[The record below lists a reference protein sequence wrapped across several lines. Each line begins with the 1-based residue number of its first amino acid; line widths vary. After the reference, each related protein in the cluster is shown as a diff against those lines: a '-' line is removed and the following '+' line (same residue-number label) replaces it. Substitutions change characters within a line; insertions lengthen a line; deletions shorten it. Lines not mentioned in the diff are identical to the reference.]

1 MKRTILTFAA
11 ALMFLGMSAAEDAQ
25 LWLRKNRISPD
36 GKQIA
41 FCYKGDIFVVPAEG
55 GKAVQVTSNAAYD
68 SDPLWTPD
76 GKHIIFSS
84 YRDKSKDIFMTSPGG
99 LCSLPT
105 SRPMRHTGISRVKAS
120 CTQQAALK
128 KGLNL

>member
-11 ALMFLGMSAAEDAQ
+11 ALMFLGMSAAEDAP
-25 LWLRKNRISPD
+25 LWLRKNSISPD

-84 YRDKSKDIFMTSPGG
+84 YRDKSKDIFMTSPDGG
-99 LCSLPT
+99 VP
-105 SRPMRHTGISRVKAS
+105 VKV
-120 CTQQAALK
+120 TDYP
-128 KGLNL
+128 GNTN